1 MSVIFWN
8 NDVWR
13 YPDERRI
20 DFYQYTV
27 VGWAEV
33 CGKIIDYALIDVSSF
48 RCGSVGFFYAMLKV
62 AGGDGHDDF
71 LYQCGCALDPSADFT
86 KSITQDPG
94 LALARA
100 RCRLTRFSPLY
111 FPARTDISD
120 AIFCGEMPLGQYLRI
135 YFDRNNHYDAKILL
149 DYILL
154 IHIVTMYS

>member
-1 MSVIFWN
+1 MGMMIFYTN
-8 NDVWR
+8 VVAR
-13 YPDERRI
+13 SIHLLISRKLLRR
-20 DFYQYTV
+20 
-27 VGWAEV
+27 
-33 CGKIIDYALIDVSSF
+33 
-48 RCGSVGFFYAMLKV
+48 
-62 AGGDGHDDF
+62 
-71 LYQCGCALDPSADFT
+71 
-86 KSITQDPG
+86 TQG